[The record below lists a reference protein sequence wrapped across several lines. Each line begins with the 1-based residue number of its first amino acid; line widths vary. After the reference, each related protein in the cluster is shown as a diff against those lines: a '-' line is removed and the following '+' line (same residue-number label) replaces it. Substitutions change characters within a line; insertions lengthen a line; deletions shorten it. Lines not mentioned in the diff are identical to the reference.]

1 MKKTLFLLLSLAPV
15 AFAANQSTD
24 QTGRFAAGTKYE
36 EPAVHAP
43 AHVSRMFARSI
54 PRAAASAIDIPAAGG
69 SGMIIWTIP
78 SREASVA
85 TRLVTPTGAVLS
97 PSDRGS
103 YERGLRRFKIDSTE
117 TAELGLPGGA
127 HEVVHVLDAAP
138 AAYQLRVDLPDAVE
152 GVTLVVAEPESRITL
167 SSWAAPLSRQPGE
180 PVTLHAELR
189 DGDAPLT
196 NARVT
201 ARLAAPNGRK
211 FDAIELVETASG
223 VYRATFANLPADLAG
238 SWQVRFDAEGATQ
251 DGTRFAR
258 TGSGELMAERAAAR
272 LGRLATAIVGDALR
286 VTVPAE
292 IALAGN
298 YRYDVLIADG
308 SRNAVA
314 WGEAVRNLSTGA
326 TSLEIDIPLS
336 HLGTTRVEDLYL
348 DARLLGLDTIG
359 VAGRVT
365 SH

>member
-1 MKKTLFLLLSLAPV
+1 MKKTLFLLLSLAPA
-15 AFAANQSTD
+15 AFAAD

-36 EPAVHAP
+36 EPALHAP
-43 AHVSRMFARSI
+43 AQVSRMFARSI
-54 PRAAASAIDIPAAGG
+54 PRAAANAIDIPAAGG

-78 SREASVA
+78 SRPASVS
-85 TRLVTPTGAVLS
+85 TRLLTPTGAVLQ

-103 YERGLRRFKIDSTE
+103 YDRGLRRFRLDSSE
-117 TAELGLPGGA
+117 TAELGLPAGA

-138 AAYQLRVDLPDAVE
+138 ASYQLRVDVPDTVE
-152 GVTLVVAEPESRITL
+152 GVTLMVAEPESRITL
-167 SSWAAPLSRQPGE
+167 STWAAPLSRQQGE

-211 FDAIELVETASG
+211 FDAIELVETAAG
-223 VYRATFANLPADLAG
+223 VYRATFANLPVELAG
-238 SWQVRFDAEGATQ
+238 PWQVRFEAEGATQ

-258 TGSGELMAERAAAR
+258 TGSGELIAERAAAR
-272 LGRLATAIVGDALR
+272 LGRIATTVVGDALR
-286 VTVPAE
+286 ITVPAE
-292 IALAGN
+292 INLAGT
-298 YRYDVLIADG
+298 YRYDVLLADG
-308 SRNAVA
+308 ARNAVA
-314 WGEAVRNLSTGA
+314 WGEAVRTLTTGA
-326 TSLEIDIPLS
+326 TALEIEIPLS
-336 HLGTTRVEDLYL
+336 HLGSTRVEDLFL